1 MNTETKTENRGRPA
15 KNITF
20 IKGRPFTAKEL
31 VVRSRNIKRPVT
43 LPTVLKHIREA
54 QAQGLLTVAGKRET
68 GKQGRPSIR
77 YQLVTVAAQ

>member
-43 LPTVLKHIREA
+43 LPTVLKHIKEA
-54 QAQGLLTVAGKRET
+54 QAQGVLTAVGKKVT
-68 GKQGRPSIR
+68 GKQGRQAIR
-77 YQLVTVAAQ
+77 YQMVESIPA